1 MLLFYVFSIVSLNY
15 HVKIRP
21 YNIIIEY
28 TVIYFE
34 HIYKIIT

>member
-15 HVKIRP
+15 HVKSGP
-21 YNIIIEY
+21 YNIIIS
-28 TVIYFE
+28 TRLFTLE